1 MNDISNTPHVLCLGL
16 DLEPALK
23 NQIDATSDFIKNLEN
38 TVMRAGGVGKIKK
51 SYANEIAKL
60 SRVLNIKWISDAL
73 DNQIDITCTTS
84 SACPRPVKCDGEK
97 MKKNV
102 SWINE
107 IKKEI
112 IKSTK

>member
-1 MNDISNTPHVLCLGL
+1 MHKYV
-16 DLEPALK
+16 K
-23 NQIDATSDFIKNLEN
+23 NLIKNLEN

-51 SYANEIAKL
+51 SYANEIVKL
-60 SRVLNIKWISDAL
+60 SRVLNIKWITDAL
-73 DNQIDITCTTS
+73 DNQIDITCATS
-84 SACPRPVKCDGEK
+84 NDCPRSVKCDGQE

-112 IKSTK
+112 INSTK